1 MKRRSEAGKF
11 SFPSAAVGI
20 LVVGAG
26 VSTVRLLGK
35 AAERAPEPVAERNIV
50 KFDLHHDRI
59 AISPGERGT
68 VHLPLLEFEIDTPP
82 SQAHKVTAWLEG
94 SDGERL
100 QLRQLKEEPSTR
112 VFGRLGFE
120 RPLKSPKLIVQNDGK
135 TVLERRLAAFPAP
148 MRAIPLVVPIDPT
161 IRLRPVA
168 RDQAK
173 ELERL
178 YPGDVFFRIEAQAGE
193 PCQIPLHI
201 LRTDWSANAEVAFP
215 TKGSRKSPVI
225 GLPKG
230 EVGRIAELDQPQLS
244 FIDARQEVDVEIET
258 FRRNGQIGIRVSD
271 AQTVRFPDGARV
283 EIEAQERMATG
294 AKPAFGLSIREVGG
308 SGPLITP
315 VKKPFAIEP
324 MPPTDRKMDH
334 PPEFEGINQ
343 NRMELVSPPLERLG
357 IARLR
362 VGQHQLNAKTDT
374 PLVLGKHRLRLRF
387 SRKFIQ
393 GIDRRRFVE
402 IES

>member
-1 MKRRSEAGKF
+1 VKRRSEAGKV
-11 SFPSAAVGI
+11 SFPSAVVGI

-26 VSTVRLLGK
+26 VSTARLLGK
-35 AAERAPEPVAERNIV
+35 AAERAPESVAERNIV

-82 SQAHKVTAWLEG
+82 TQAHKVTAWLEG

-100 QLRQLKEEPSTR
+100 QLRQVKEEPSTR

-120 RPLKSPKLIVQNDGK
+120 RPLKSPKLVVQNDGK
-135 TVLERRLAAFPAP
+135 TVLEKPLAAFPPP

-168 RDQAK
+168 RAQAK

-178 YPGDVFFRIEAQAGE
+178 YPGDVFFRIETKAGE
-193 PCQIPLHI
+193 SCQIPTHI

-215 TKGSRKSPVI
+215 LKGSRKSPVI
-225 GLPKG
+225 GLPKK
-230 EVGRIAELDQPQLS
+230 ETGRIAELDQPQLS
-244 FIDARQEVDVEIET
+244 FLNSVQEVDFEFET
-258 FRRNGQIGIRVSD
+258 FKKNGRSGIRVPK
-271 AQTVRFPDGARV
+271 AQTVRFPDGARI
-283 EIEAQERMATG
+283 EIEAQERMVAG

-308 SGPLITP
+308 SGPLIAP

-324 MPPTDRKMDH
+324 MPPTNREMGRF
-334 PPEFEGINQ
+334 PEFDGINQ
-343 NRMELVSPPLERLG
+343 NRMELVSPALEEMG
-357 IARLR
+357 ITRLR
-362 VGQHQLNAKTDT
+362 IGPHQLNAKTEK

-387 SRKFIQ
+387 FRKFIQ